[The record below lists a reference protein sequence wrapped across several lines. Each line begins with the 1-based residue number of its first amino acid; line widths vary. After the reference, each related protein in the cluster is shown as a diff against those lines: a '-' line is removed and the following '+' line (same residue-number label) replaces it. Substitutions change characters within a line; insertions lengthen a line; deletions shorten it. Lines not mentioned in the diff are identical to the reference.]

1 MQANGRNPL
10 LGIVVEIEEC
20 YIHCAKAFIRS
31 KMWDPESWL
40 NKKELPSAAKMLLE
54 HAKVNTSEEDVA
66 RSLEESYTKDCIENF
81 INIALWS
88 GYVRVLEWGFI
99 PH

>member
-40 NKKELPSAAKMLLE
+40 NKKGYLQQQK
-54 HAKVNTSEEDVA
+54 
-66 RSLEESYTKDCIENF
+66 CC
-81 INIALWS
+81 WS
-88 GYVRVLEWGFI
+88 MRK
-99 PH
+99 

>member
-1 MQANGRNPL
+1 MQVNGRNPL

-40 NKKELPSAAKMLLE
+40 HKK
-54 HAKVNTSEEDVA
+54 
-66 RSLEESYTKDCIENF
+66 SYLQQQKCC
-81 INIALWS
+81 WS
-88 GYVRVLEWGFI
+88 MRK
-99 PH
+99 

>member
-10 LGIVVEIEEC
+10 LGIVVEVEEC

-31 KMWDPESWL
+31 KCGIRNLGYIKRVTFS
-40 NKKELPSAAKMLLE
+40 SKMLLE

-66 RSLEESYTKDCIENF
+66 RSLEESYRER
-81 INIALWS
+81 L
-88 GYVRVLEWGFI
+88 Y
-99 PH
+99 

>member
-10 LGIVVEIEEC
+10 LGIVVEVEEC

-40 NKKELPSAAKMLLE
+40 NKKELPSASKNVVGACE
-54 HAKVNTSEEDVA
+54 SEYF
-66 RSLEESYTKDCIENF
+66 RRGCCTFFRRKL
-81 INIALWS
+81 
-88 GYVRVLEWGFI
+88 
-99 PH
+99 